1 MPATFV
7 PVPGVVKTVVE
18 GNINGVPC
26 NNVFYWL
33 MDDLSG
39 LDNAQATQVA
49 TGVHDAYSTSLGPW
63 ITSAYTLQQTTAE
76 DLTSVS
82 SGTGV
87 HGASH
92 AGSFGAQE
100 IAAST
105 ATLVTH
111 KIARRYRGGH
121 PRTYLPPFS
130 GLALADP
137 QHWTS
142 ANVNGLQTAWG
153 AFVSA
158 AVATT
163 VTGNTISQHVS
174 VSFRSGN
181 APRAVPLIDPISS
194 SIVETMVG
202 TQRRRIGR

>member
-18 GNINGVPC
+18 GNINGVSC
-26 NNVFYWL
+26 NNIFYWL
-33 MDDLSG
+33 MDDLAG
-39 LDNAQATQVA
+39 LDNAQALQVA
-49 TGVHDAYSTSLGPW
+49 TAVHQSYSSHLLAW
-63 ITSAYTLQQTTAE
+63 ITSAYTLKQTTSE
-76 DLTSVS
+76 DLTSASGGTSAFAS
-82 SGTGV
+82 S
-87 HGASH
+87 AS
-92 AGSFGAQE
+92 GSFGAQE

-142 ANVNGLQTAWG
+142 ANTNGLQTAWG
-153 AFVSA
+153 AFVTAVVA
-158 AVATT
+158 AT

-174 VSFRSGN
+174 VSFHSGG
-181 APRAVPLIDPISS
+181 APRAVPLVDPIASS
-194 SIVETMVG
+194 VVELMVA

>member
-1 MPATFV
+1 MPAAFV

-26 NNVFYWL
+26 NNIFYWL
-33 MDDLSG
+33 MDDTAG
-39 LDNAQATQVA
+39 LDNAQAVQVA
-49 TGVHDAYSTSLGPW
+49 TAVHSSYNTHLLSW
-63 ITSAYTLQQTTAE
+63 IISAYTLQQTTAE

-82 SGTGV
+82 GGTGV
-87 HGASH
+87 FGGSH
-92 AGSFGAQE
+92 PGSFGAQE

-105 ATLVTH
+105 STLVTH
-111 KIARRYRGGH
+111 KISRRYRGGH

-153 AFVSA
+153 AFVSG
-158 AVATT
+158 VVSGT
-163 VTGNTISQHVS
+163 VTGNTISQHVN

-181 APRAVPLIDPISS
+181 APRVTPLIDPISS